1 MKTIVVTK
9 EIAAPVEDVFKTISD
24 IRNFSEVLPH
34 ITGYEILSE
43 TQHGLGTRFI
53 ETRVMKNNEQKTEL
67 EVTEF
72 EENSHVRMIADSHDT
87 IWDTT
92 FKTTEQDGVT
102 TLTLRMDAY
111 SHRWACR
118 IVNFLFRGMIAKS
131 VNGDMQL
138 VKRHLENNA

>member
-1 MKTIVVTK
+1 MKTIVVSK
-9 EIAAPVEDVFKTISD
+9 EIAAPVANVFQTISD

-34 ITGYEILSE
+34 ITGYEFLSE
-43 TQHGLGTRFI
+43 TKHGIGTRFV
-53 ETRVMKNNEQKTEL
+53 ETRMMKNNEHKTEL

-72 EENSHVRMIADSHDT
+72 EENSHVRMVADSNDT

-92 FKTTEQDGVT
+92 FKTSETDGVT
-102 TLTLRMDAY
+102 TLTLSMDAY

-131 VNGDMQL
+131 VNTDMQI
-138 VKRHLENNA
+138 VKRHLENQA